1 MSGVGVGVVVGLVGG
16 RLSEFDEELS
26 DIVGVFEEV
35 LLSRFD
41 LRCVAVEVSL
51 AFFGISFAG
60 MQGGCEDVWK
70 KFPWES

>member
-1 MSGVGVGVVVGLVGG
+1 
-16 RLSEFDEELS
+16 
-26 DIVGVFEEV
+26 VGVFEEV